1 MSEFLEDVPQYW
13 KHKLI
18 LASVPK
24 DGTPFEDSFDASL
37 SRPLRYW
44 AQVYT
49 FISPLAVRVEAC
61 GTERRLLVAVSV
73 RAEAQLPCARCL
85 EPADAVIE
93 GTLRYFFSLRRDVG
107 DEKAGK
113 ADGDE
118 EIILLDAWEDEID
131 LAPLIW
137 EVLITS
143 LPATALC
150 SPGCKGLCPECGTN
164 LNKYTCDCKR
174 EKGDPRFDALRF
186 FEEKGDV

>member
-24 DGTPFEDSFDASL
+24 DGTPFEDSFGAAL
-37 SRPLRYW
+37 NRPLRYW
-44 AQVYT
+44 AQVYA
-49 FISPLAVRVEAC
+49 FVSPLAVRVEAC

-93 GTLRYFFSLRRDVG
+93 GTLRYFFSLKRDVS

-150 SPGCKGLCPECGTN
+150 SPDCKGLCPECGTN

-186 FEEKGDV
+186 FKEKGDV